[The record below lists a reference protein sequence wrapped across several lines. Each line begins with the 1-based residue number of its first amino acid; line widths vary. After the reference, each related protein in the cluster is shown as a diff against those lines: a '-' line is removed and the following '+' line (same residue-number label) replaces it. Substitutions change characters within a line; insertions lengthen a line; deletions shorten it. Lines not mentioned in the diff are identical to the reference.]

1 MKPGAK
7 STPAPLKAA
16 FRDKRYTI
24 PLLSV
29 DLFEKV
35 LETRLWSF
43 SQTIIPK
50 YEGKMPQGSSFT
62 GAFTFEGYTP
72 AFGLFE
78 AKAVRVDT
86 AKQMVGAEFT
96 WISKQGFE
104 LLEKLNATRK
114 PDMPAIEVPKLR
126 ITLTYPTINW
136 SLSGCLVHQYW
147 GGLNDGEQFNGLIRI
162 EKAQESGVFTGTVIR
177 YNEERHTLAVKFTSL
192 SSETFELLET
202 SMKKNPS
209 GF

>member
-1 MKPGAK
+1 MMKPGNVKAGP
-7 STPAPLKAA
+7 SKAA

-24 PLLSV
+24 PILSV

-43 SQTIIPK
+43 SQLIIPK
-50 YEGKMPQGSSFT
+50 YDGRMPQGTTFT

-72 AFGLFE
+72 QFGLFE
-78 AKAVRVDT
+78 AKAVKVDT
-86 AKQMVGAEFT
+86 GKQLIGAEFT
-96 WISKQGFE
+96 WISKPGFE

-114 PDMPAIEVPKLR
+114 PDMPAIEVPKMM
-126 ITLTYPTINW
+126 ITMTYPSLNW
-136 SLSGCLVHQYW
+136 SLSGGLLGSYW
-147 GGLNDGEQFNGLIRI
+147 GGLPEGEPFNGLIRI
-162 EKAQESGVFTGTVIR
+162 EKAQESGVFTAILIKH
-177 YNEERHTLAVKFTSL
+177 NEERHTLAIKFTSL

-202 SMKKNPS
+202 AMKKNPS